1 MRIDRPLGPMRR
13 TSNRPQ
19 SMARRTVFCEQLS
32 SLAISVTVKVGRL
45 LIGLGWV
52 IVAVLRLRDRTR
64 TQSFLCRLTR
74 QKARKRPQ
82 RF

>member
-1 MRIDRPLGPMRR
+1 
-13 TSNRPQ
+13 
-19 SMARRTVFCEQLS
+19 
-32 SLAISVTVKVGRL
+32 
-45 LIGLGWV
+45 LGWV
-52 IVAVLRLRDRTR
+52 IVAVLRLSERTR

>member
-1 MRIDRPLGPMRR
+1 
-13 TSNRPQ
+13 
-19 SMARRTVFCEQLS
+19 MARRTVFSEQLS
-32 SLAISVTVKVGRL
+32 SLAISVTVNMGRL

>member
-13 TSNRPQ
+13 ISNRPQ
-19 SMARRTVFCEQLS
+19 FMARRTVFSEQLS
-32 SLAISVTVKVGRL
+32 SMAILEMVNMGRL

-52 IVAVLRLRDRTR
+52 IFAVLRLSERTR

-74 QKARKRPQ
+74 Q
-82 RF
+82 